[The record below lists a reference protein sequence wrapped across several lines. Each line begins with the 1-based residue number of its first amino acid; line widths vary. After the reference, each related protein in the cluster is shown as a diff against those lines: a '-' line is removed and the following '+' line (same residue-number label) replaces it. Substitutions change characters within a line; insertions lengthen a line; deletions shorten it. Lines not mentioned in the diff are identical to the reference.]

1 MFVQFKAHH
10 ILFFFSVAPQF
21 VTKPTRTIIEEGRN
35 VTWTCSATGKP
46 RPRITWSKARGA
58 LPSESVVT
66 EDGSLTLTNITKAD
80 GGLYTCH
87 ADNLLGRVT
96 ASEQLMVFSALK
108 FTLKPPEKIIGV
120 LGAAVELPCAAS
132 SDLQL
137 RVYWKHNGNT
147 NLPSGVLVRANG
159 SLVIPNLSKSL
170 EGNYSCIAQNAVNS
184 LEASSHVQ
192 FKGHYRSCSAIKK
205 SVSSSGLLVSVKS
218 GSYVIDPDDEGGVA
232 PFTVFCDMSD
242 KNGVGVTVIGHDSES
257 RTLVDGCDTEGCY
270 SRDVTYNGA
279 SLSQLSSLTAVSAHC
294 EQFIKY
300 ECFGSR
306 LILDNFAWWMSRDG
320 FKMTFWGG
328 ASPGSGK
335 CACGMSNSCA
345 DSSYGCNCDKN
356 DDVWR
361 EDSGLLT
368 DKSSLPVS
376 QLRFGDVSSGEQ
388 GYHILGKLKCYGM
401 A

>member
-1 MFVQFKAHH
+1 M
-10 ILFFFSVAPQF
+10 APQF
-21 VTKPTRTIIEEGRN
+21 VTKPTRTITEEGRN
-35 VTWTCSATGKP
+35 VTCTCSATGKP
-46 RPRITWSKARGA
+46 RPRITWSKARGD
-58 LPSESVVT
+58 LPSGNVVT

-80 GGLYTCH
+80 G
-87 ADNLLGRVT
+87 LGV
-96 ASEQLMVFSALK
+96 
-108 FTLKPPEKIIGV
+108 
-120 LGAAVELPCAAS
+120 AVELPCAAS
-132 SDLQL
+132 SDLQP

-192 FKGHYRSCSAIKK
+192 SVKGPFRSCSAII
-205 SVSSSGLLVSVKS
+205 GVKS

-232 PFTVFCDMSD
+232 SFTVFCDMSD

-257 RTLVDGCDTEGCY
+257 RTLVDGCEPQGCY
-270 SRDVTYNGA
+270 SREVKYNGA
-279 SLSQLSSLTAVSAHC
+279 SPSQLSSLTAVSAHC

-300 ECFGSR
+300 ECFDSVITHFNG
-306 LILDNFAWWMSRDG
+306 NYAWWVSRDG
-320 FKMTFWGG
+320 SKMTFWGG
-328 ASPGSGK
+328 AAPGSGK

-345 DSSYGCNCDKN
+345 DPSYGCNCEKN
-356 DDVWR
+356 DAVWR

-376 QLRFGDVSSGEQ
+376 QLRFGDLGGSSEQ
-388 GYHILGKLKCYGM
+388 GYHTLGKLKCYGIS
-401 A
+401 

>member
-1 MFVQFKAHH
+1 MT
-10 ILFFFSVAPQF
+10 PQF
-21 VTKPTRTIIEEGRN
+21 VTKPTRTITEEGRN

-66 EDGSLTLTNITKAD
+66 EDGSLTLTNVTKAD

-96 ASEQLMVFSALK
+96 ASEQLVVFSALK
-108 FTLKPPEKIIGV
+108 FTLKPPEKISGKP
-120 LGAAVELPCAAS
+120 GAAVELPCAAS
-132 SDLQL
+132 SDLQP

-257 RTLVDGCDTEGCY
+257 RTLAIGCYGVGCY
-270 SRDVTYNGA
+270 SHDVAYNGV
-279 SLSQLSSLTAVSAHC
+279 SPSQLSSLTAVSSHC
-294 EQFIKY
+294 EQFVKY
-300 ECFGSR
+300 ECYNSMIFRYS
-306 LILDNFAWWMSRDG
+306 LSWWVSRDG
-320 FKMTFWGG
+320 SKMTFWGG
-328 ASPGSGK
+328 ATPGSGK
-335 CACGMSNSCA
+335 CACGMTNSCA
-345 DSSYGCNCDKN
+345 EPSYGCNCDKN

-376 QLRFGDVSSGEQ
+376 QLRFGDVADNTQ
-388 GYHILGKLKCYGM
+388 KGYHTLGKLRCYGM